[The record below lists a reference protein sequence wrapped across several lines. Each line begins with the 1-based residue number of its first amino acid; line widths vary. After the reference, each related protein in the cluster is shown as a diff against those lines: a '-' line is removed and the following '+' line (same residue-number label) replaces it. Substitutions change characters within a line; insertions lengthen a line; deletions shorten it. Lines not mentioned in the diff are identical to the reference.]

1 MTQSK
6 DFYQVLGVSRTAS
19 DAEIKKAYRKLA
31 KKYHPDTNSGN
42 TFAAE
47 KFKEANDAYGI
58 LGDSEKRKIYDKYG
72 ADAFDGSG
80 NIREEI
86 KEWEKNGGQGNPF
99 RGGFEGGQGNPFRGG
114 FGGGQG
120 NPFRGGFGSSQGGPS
135 QGSWQEVH
143 FDGDPEDLEEILKQ
157 MFGSSGARGFT
168 GGHFGGH
175 GSQGFTGSGFGGH
188 GGQGYTGSGF
198 NGHGSRGF
206 TGSDFSSGFEGRGSR
221 GFGGYGGADPGQGAD
236 ASAEMTINLEDAVNG
251 GDREISLQDES
262 GQKRTIKVNIPAGI
276 EEGQKIR
283 LRGQG
288 AKGAYGKPAGDLYL
302 TVHIRPKQGFERKGN
317 DIYTTARIPFTT
329 AVLGG
334 ETVVPTLYGNV
345 SCHIKEGTQAGT
357 RIRLRGKG
365 APERKNPRVRG
376 DQYVQI
382 EIETPR
388 ALTPEARAKLEEF
401 RRLAG

>member
-1 MTQSK
+1 MTQGR
-6 DFYQVLGVSRTAS
+6 DYYQVLGVSRTAT

-42 TFAAE
+42 AFAAE

-58 LGDSEKRKIYDKYG
+58 LGDVQKRKLYDKYG

-80 NIREEI
+80 NPREEV
-86 KEWEKNGGQGNPF
+86 KEWEKNGGRGNPF
-99 RGGFEGGQGNPFRGG
+99 GGHFDGNFGGYGNPFEGGSGG
-114 FGGGQG
+114 FHRHFRSGNGGG
-120 NPFRGGFGSSQGGPS
+120 
-135 QGSWQEVH
+135 WQEVH
-143 FDGDPEDLEEILKQ
+143 FDGDAGDMEDLLKQ
-157 MFGSSGARGFT
+157 MFGGGGQHFT
-168 GGHFGGH
+168 GG
-175 GSQGFTGSGFGGH
+175 GFGG
-188 GGQGYTGSGF
+188 GGQSYTGGGFGSGGQSYTGGGF
-198 NGHGSRGF
+198 GSGGQSF
-206 TGSDFSSGFEGRGSR
+206 TGG
-221 GFGGYGGADPGQGAD
+221 GFGGGGQNFGGRRSREQGAD
-236 ASAEMTINLEDAVNG
+236 ASAELTISLEDAVNG
-251 GDREISLQDES
+251 GDREISLQDGDGS
-262 GQKRTIKVNIPAGI
+262 SRTIKVNIPAGI

-345 SCHIKEGTQAGT
+345 SCHIKAGTQAGT

-365 APERKNPRVRG
+365 APERKNPRTRG

-388 ALTPEARAKLEEF
+388 ALSPEAREKLEEF